1 MFCRVSVVSELACA
15 AILLTGGCSKP
26 VEPAPSVVIEHEF
39 SPEPPRVGLEAVT
52 FKLADAA
59 ARPVTGAHI
68 TIEADMSHAG
78 MSPQF
83 AEAKEAE
90 SGRYQARLTFEMAG
104 DWVML
109 LHVTLPS
116 GKKLEQQIDVKGV
129 RPN

>member
-1 MFCRVSVVSELACA
+1 M
-15 AILLTGGCSKP
+15 
-26 VEPAPSVVIEHEF
+26 
-39 SPEPPRVGLEAVT
+39 EAVT
-52 FKLADAA
+52 FKLSDAA